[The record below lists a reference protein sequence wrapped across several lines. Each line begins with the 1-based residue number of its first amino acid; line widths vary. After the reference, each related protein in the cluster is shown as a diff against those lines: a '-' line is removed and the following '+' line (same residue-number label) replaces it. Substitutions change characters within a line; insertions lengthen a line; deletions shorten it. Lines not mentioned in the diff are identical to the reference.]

1 MTTVLNQDPRLR
13 AMIMP
18 LFRFDPR
25 LPDGRPFGLGTTFRI
40 DPWGTC
46 ATAFHVIED
55 MLLYS
60 GKELVLRDEIRM
72 VALELEGIAYGA
84 APLPEQAWRP
94 LSAFYAEAGGQT
106 PTLFHE
112 KPRVRNLTEL
122 ARLTISRSHQKNK
135 MPCLPV
141 ALRKLPVVGEIV
153 MGYGF
158 ANLDVA
164 KDGAPEDRPISQYL
178 YESAGEV
185 IEVLPADPSSSM
197 PWPCFRVAAEWPSGM
212 SGGPVV
218 DRDGSV
224 IGVISRSW
232 TGERDSTATHF
243 AGWNIA
249 ERVFPSIDGF
259 APRRYRGFAALDDDD
274 DVRFLG
280 PNKEA
285 ADAFA
290 HDHGMTMRAVS
301 CNLETGDWIAL

>member
-1 MTTVLNQDPRLR
+1 
-13 AMIMP
+13 
-18 LFRFDPR
+18 
-25 LPDGRPFGLGTTFRI
+25 
-40 DPWGTC
+40 
-46 ATAFHVIED
+46 
-55 MLLYS
+55 
-60 GKELVLRDEIRM
+60 
-72 VALELEGIAYGA
+72 
-84 APLPEQAWRP
+84 
-94 LSAFYAEAGGQT
+94 
-106 PTLFHE
+106 
-112 KPRVRNLTEL
+112 
-122 ARLTISRSHQKNK
+122 
-135 MPCLPV
+135 
-141 ALRKLPVVGEIV
+141 
-153 MGYGF
+153 
-158 ANLDVA
+158 
-164 KDGAPEDRPISQYL
+164 
-178 YESAGEV
+178 
-185 IEVLPADPSSSM
+185 M